1 MSPERRKRRRGRI
14 KRRAVDRRHLGRQKE
29 KTSVKHTIQEVKLK
43 NGARGLLV
51 DIPGATVMS
60 FQFQFRAGNR
70 YVKHKDIY
78 ETAHIMEHMAF
89 GANAKFKNE
98 HDYEAEFTKNG
109 AYHNAFTSDLS
120 MVYIAD
126 CADFEWERILQL
138 QQVAICQPH
147 FNENELEAEKGNV
160 RSELTGYLNNHGRV
174 LWPKIQQLLGEDIYT
189 FWQRLQTIN
198 TVSLHDIKEHYK
210 RTHTANNMR
219 FVIAGKL
226 HGRRKE
232 IIRQLEDWELQPG
245 ERFDVPKDDLSKANP
260 TIIRRK
266 EASNITFGLSLMVPR
281 ELNDDELEAMNCL
294 DHILTGTMHSRIYGA
309 ARAKGLAYGI
319 FSDTSAGFYDSSW
332 DFGGQVN
339 HETAGGLFDIIT
351 RELDAVCNGKIANR
365 ELEAAKSY
373 ALGRYQMGAQT
384 VSQISNFYTNRYF
397 ADGVVKEYEKVPD
410 AIRAVTRDQIVSTA
424 REFIESNTWVLAA
437 VSKEDKEEI
446 IGLNEKIE
454 QLFGETA

>member
-1 MSPERRKRRRGRI
+1 M
-14 KRRAVDRRHLGRQKE
+14 
-29 KTSVKHTIQEVKLK
+29 KHSIQEVKLK
-43 NGARGLLV
+43 NGAKGLLV

-89 GANAKFKNE
+89 GANAQYKSE
-98 HDYEAEFTKNG
+98 HDYEADFTKNG

-120 MVYIAD
+120 MVYVAD
-126 CADFEWERILQL
+126 CADFEWDRILRL
-138 QQVAICQPH
+138 QQVAICQPR
-147 FNENELEAEKGNV
+147 FNEAELEAEKGNV
-160 RSELTGYLNNHGRV
+160 RSELTGYLNNHSRV
-174 LWPKIQQLLGEDIYT
+174 LWPKIQQLLGEDILT
-189 FWQRLQTIN
+189 FWQRIQTIN
-198 TVSLHDIKEHYK
+198 NVSLKDIKEHYK
-210 RTHTANNMR
+210 RTHTAHNMR

-232 IIRQLEDWELQPG
+232 IMRMLEEWELAPG
-245 ERFDVPKDDLSKANP
+245 ERFEVPRDELSSGNP

-266 EASNITFGLSLMVPR
+266 EASNITFGLSMMVPK
-281 ELNDDELEAMNCL
+281 ELSDDELEAMNCL

-309 ARAKGLAYGI
+309 ARSRGLAYGI

-339 HETAGGLFDIIT
+339 LETADELFDIIV
-351 RELDAVCNGKIANR
+351 REVNAVCDGKVTDK

-384 VSQISNFYTNRYF
+384 VSQISGFYTNRYF
-397 ADGVVKEYEKVPD
+397 ADGMVKDYENVPN
-410 AIRAVTRDQIVSTA
+410 AIRAVTCEQMVTTA
-424 REFIESNTWVLAA
+424 KSFMDANTWVLAA
-437 VSKEDKEEI
+437 VSKAEKEDIVNLSDKFDT
-446 IGLNEKIE
+446 
-454 QLFGETA
+454 LFQRSVSR